1 MNTTLLMFMLK
12 QNVNQKQ
19 MENFFEFADPFL
31 QQSGFQMLAPSPR
44 IYMINGD
51 IPNIKI
57 MDIVKKI
64 KILNGY
70 SGTIQSI
77 HSGKM
82 KKI

>member
-1 MNTTLLMFMLK
+1 MNTTLLMFILK

-19 MENFFEFADPFL
+19 MDDFFEFADPFL

-44 IYMINGD
+44 IYMITGD
-51 IPNIKI
+51 IPNTKI
-57 MDIVKKI
+57 MDMIKKI
-64 KILNGY
+64 KTLKGY
-70 SGTIQSI
+70 SGTIQSV